1 MLNILLKN
9 EYILK
14 NAKKEKKKP
23 PLERN
28 KHNFDKYTDSL

>member
-14 NAKKEKKKP
+14 NAKKNNLP
-23 PLERN
+23 ERN
-28 KHNFDKYTDSL
+28 KHNFDKYTI